1 MVKAILLGV
10 ILFFA
15 FCLNAEGQ
23 IVYCTDESDIT
34 RIDAST
40 FVFNKKDQNQSSTKF
55 IEITRG
61 GVSIPYNPGNV
72 ACLDYYVELSKAGTE
87 TQAMDA
93 VKFSSDPTG
102 YLAKGCYPSTITIS
116 SEIHA
121 IGNIN
126 LHDNSVVTNAP
137 TMSGFQ
143 GNDVASAT
151 VLKLAFM
158 DFGWSSAMTNVLIE
172 EFDLKVVIKDHCN
185 NQEKELFLPAGSW
198 KVLETMRVIDLEG
211 GVKVEVPD
219 LAVCEND
226 ASKSVTA
233 SVTGI
238 TNAYTVSWA
247 AETGS
252 TMPNGVT
259 YSSSGTG
266 KKNDVFNI
274 DPSLAAAGT
283 YKIRATVVDDT
294 DNSITADTVF
304 EVKVHPALQVAI
316 TTDESGSGGVCE
328 SVPVH
333 LSATPT
339 GSDYT
344 YKWTHDLGFS
354 TDINMTTASADSSS
368 VTGTLAGVAGGSS
381 RKYTVEVTNT
391 VTGCSA
397 TADTT
402 IVVKKKPNIK
412 LEINGSAANEVAVC
426 AGEPVTLK
434 ASNVVAADESK
445 TSYQWVSPASGGST
459 NPLTDYPTGTVTY
472 NVKGT
477 VDGCSMSVQKKVT
490 INPKPDIQ
498 LTHNPDSVC
507 ALALGGSG
515 TVDLTTVGISSSVAL
530 ANKDYFQTLGGTAL
544 TTPNSMTLA
553 VGTHNFW
560 LVGTTSEGCKDTVA
574 FTAKVN
580 DLPAK
585 PTITGGQE
593 VCKGTNVNL
602 SLQSPDAN
610 STYEW
615 KNGGGASVGTGTT
628 LTTYAPSSAENL
640 SVTVTDKNGCQNTS
654 DAYAI
659 TVNELPS
666 ITFTAAPAVAC
677 AGTTVTI
684 TANITGGTAPYK
696 NHTWTGTGVTNVASD
711 GMAADLVLGEGN
723 TPYSLKV
730 TDDKGCEATANG
742 SAEGHYL
749 DVTLNVGG
757 TVNIGSPVNLTT
769 LTIKDGAAAS
779 LNSTVEWEF
788 IDDNTNAVLC
798 SSSNSSNS
806 CNPTATT
813 LTRYKVVVKDV
824 STGCTDW
831 DTVTPQITPGAPLNV
846 TLGAQP
852 VLCYGETDFSA
863 KYFVVKATNGL
874 PAYTY
879 DWTNL
884 PGWMSYDDKGDTLKI
899 TGITDWSQ
907 AVTTSVKC
915 KVTDRAGDSKELTLT
930 LTVHSLTHL
939 SVNTKVNN
947 EELPLCLHDGTN
959 DQYAL
964 SVAGTGAALGSVTWM
979 APTGVSQH
987 ANPLNISTA
996 AVDAAGTDYKVTAVD
1011 ANGCPT
1017 DTVTVKVKVND
1028 LPTITLTVDKD
1039 TVCPGGEVLAKVA
1052 DGNMGEYL
1060 WTIGGVDKGDGKS
1073 KKENIYTAT
1082 KFEVERTNANGC
1094 VATAD
1099 TTIQVYVP
1107 EKLVLS
1113 GDTTVCETANSLTL
1127 TASGLTT
1134 NSAVLGS
1141 GEYTWSS
1148 MPGGAIS
1155 GSHTSLAVNPAVT
1168 TTYYVE
1174 GTDVHGCLT
1183 ARDSIVV
1190 TVDKMPKLTVDVPT
1204 LAACDSVDLYGALTL
1219 TGDGVVKYGTTANF
1233 TGGTVISASSPK
1245 VGVSGKYY
1253 VRAENGVCK
1262 SDEDT
1267 VRVNVLK
1274 QPKLKLLADALEACE
1289 PDSVDLADNVDW
1301 TAGTGTTYDAVNLT
1315 YWDGEP
1321 GNGGSQLTSTKVYPG
1336 VTSKDYWVQGASDG
1350 CPSQKEKV
1358 TVTIHP
1364 KPVLAITGDTAVC
1377 TPTVDLNVAVN
1388 ANGGLAVTKTYF
1400 SDAACTTTVGATVS
1414 TSGTYYV
1421 VGETA
1426 AGCLDTIDVT
1436 VRIKPHP
1443 AVNLTLPSDEVC
1455 KDETVQLT
1463 VNGGATGDTY
1473 SWKVNGASVTETKNT
1488 YTTDPLTSNT
1498 TVGVT
1503 VTNTDGCTTDLDTTI
1518 EVHTPVVTLAADGDC
1533 QGDAVTI
1540 TATLTGGT
1548 ADTYTWTGA
1557 TQSAAPN
1564 EHQATLTLTSAGQP
1578 VGVEVLTTD
1587 GCKAQADSMFT
1598 GRACIVLVVQVPDT
1612 TICSTEDNVKL
1623 TAHSSGG
1630 TVTSW
1635 AWRQIAGPVTLPSLT
1650 YADSV
1655 LMLPSMT
1662 AGTYEFEVSVNGGA
1676 AKDTAHVTVEQGV
1689 EITSLV
1695 ALDSCSN
1702 SVELQVVATNSTT
1715 YKWSVVK
1722 GSGTWYAVPGEGEDR
1737 KRLALDGGQTGYEV
1751 AVEVSNGG
1759 LCKASDTL
1767 SGHVYTGLTIAFQGD
1782 DTCGRD
1788 IQLPLKYQVNGVY
1801 GNIVAK
1807 YTYQPVSGTTVKDS
1821 VRITPPNSG
1830 FITGAQPGT
1839 YVLTE
1844 VYGTNAK
1851 GCVVT
1856 VNDTVKVGLLPEA
1869 ELAENCLALHKDSTF
1884 NLNIAN
1890 TGDFNYIWGVS
1901 QSSDGVTWTAGGP
1914 GDGTTTNTI
1923 QGKMEDKDL
1932 QYIITAT
1939 DPNVAKCKASDTA
1952 YIYRI
1957 PDAPVVEIDTF
1968 EDKRHIQ
1975 LKWTAAAYADNYTVW
1990 SRKWDPYCLTG
2001 KDGNVYAAEA
2011 TGTNITALSWPE
2023 PQMDSLEFYYLTAN
2037 RTICGTEYKSV
2048 SSDTFG
2054 YARHIADATIAI
2066 SPEAAMQNRAN
2077 FAFQYAF
2084 PYIFDMSRY
2093 GIQTLRDFGNYIS
2106 DGKVRRPLKA
2116 IGLWER
2122 DNYYTPGLWGWVAQ
2136 NYTPMFGGQWGNR
2149 GTPALPEDLKV
2160 GQCVMIDIYADS
2172 IQEFV
2177 ILGALNDAADVKF
2190 DIKNVVANTSHN
2202 LFYIPLRNI
2211 LLDEAIKIAPAGS
2224 TLKASLV
2231 AMGFWVFDYNNLR
2244 TVNSVTIFG
2253 QDKFSADGSPSSAP
2267 YAFKKRA
2274 GYDVL
2279 SFDAGIISGTVNMMW
2294 P

>member
-1 MVKAILLGV
+1 MKYFVNIILGILVVLQVRAAYDPSQSSKPYQYHCTGGCSAPTSWVTVNGGYAWNKKTGHNTNASNATNRNRYVNFLINDNGAYDLSCYDWYVEVFSIIPGDGFWTSDEWTMESIGTVNLNQLLQQFPTLPPSLAPNNASPGMSFTQQTEDPKYKFLSVSFADFSNNDINPTTCSFRIVV
-10 ILFFA
+10 IKKSGGSCGTEEIIREEFFDVNTWSLSETYELDFTPSQPDLKISVPDIA
-15 FCLNAEGQ
+15 ANICEGSISDVRTIATVSNADAGGP
-23 IVYCTDESDIT
+23 YSIT
-34 RIDAST
+34 LADGGGAST
-40 FVFNKKDQNQSSTKF
+40 FNPSYAT
-55 IEITRG
+55 
-61 GVSIPYNPGNV
+61 VSGDTIKIAPNCPAGNYTV
-72 ACLDYYVELSKAGTE
+72 KATVTDAASNTAGT
-87 TQAMDA
+87 TFAFT
-93 VKFSSDPTG
+93 VN
-102 YLAKGCYPSTITIS
+102 AKPDITIS
-116 SEIHA
+116 ANPGTTICKDDALTLSITDA
-121 IGNIN
+121 KSVANQYAWDVVPGTYTDGNISLHNAFSTSNATYSAAPEGTMTYQAVAKSAAGCLDTTELAITVNEAPLAN
-126 LHDNSVVTNAP
+126 LT
-137 TMSGFQ
+137 
-143 GNDVASAT
+143 
-151 VLKLAFM
+151 
-158 DFGWSSAMTNVLIE
+158 SS
-172 EFDLKVVIKDHCN
+172 
-185 NQEKELFLPAGSW
+185 
-198 KVLETMRVIDLEG
+198 DLE
-211 GVKVEVPD
+211 
-219 LAVCEND
+219 VCSGETITLT
-226 ASKSVTA
+226 VTEA
-233 SVTGI
+233 
-238 TNAYTVSWA
+238 
-247 AETGS
+247 TGS
-252 TMPNGVT
+252 TT
-259 YSSSGTG
+259 
-266 KKNDVFNI
+266 
-274 DPSLAAAGT
+274 
-283 YKIRATVVDDT
+283 
-294 DNSITADTVF
+294 TADSWEWVN
-304 EVKVHPALQVAI
+304 PAVA
-316 TTDESGSGGVCE
+316 TT
-328 SVPVH
+328 
-333 LSATPT
+333 
-339 GSDYT
+339 
-344 YKWTHDLGFS
+344 
-354 TDINMTTASADSSS
+354 
-368 VTGTLAGVAGGSS
+368 
-381 RKYTVEVTNT
+381 TNT
-391 VTGCSA
+391 VT
-397 TADTT
+397 
-402 IVVKKKPNIK
+402 
-412 LEINGSAANEVAVC
+412 
-426 AGEPVTLK
+426 VT
-434 ASNVVAADESK
+434 
-445 TSYQWVSPASGGST
+445 PT
-459 NPLTDYPTGTVTY
+459 NTGNAQIQVTY
-472 NVKGT
+472 KVKSVKGT
-477 VDGCSMSVQKKVT
+477 CKSAEFTTTVRVNPQPNLSVTNQPVAQCEGTQVDLSSAT
-490 INPKPDIQ
+490 
-498 LTHNPDSVC
+498 
-507 ALALGGSG
+507 LGGASG
-515 TVDLTTVGISSSVAL
+515 LTLSYYSDANCTVTAANLQTVAL
-530 ANKDYFQTLGGTAL
+530 ADSPKSFWVVGKNP
-544 TTPNSMTLA
+544 TT
-553 VGTHNFW
+553 
-560 LVGTTSEGCKDTVA
+560 GCSDTVELKA
-574 FTAKVN
+574 TVN
-580 DLPAK
+580 PNPAK
-585 PTITGGQE
+585 PTITAPTE
-593 VCKGTNVNL
+593 VCEG
-602 SLQSPDAN
+602 
-610 STYEW
+610 STATLTVAGVTGATYKW
-615 KNGGGASVGTGTT
+615 YNNGGTQVGTGTSYT
-628 LTTYAPSSAENL
+628 TPALTAADSYKVEVEVAGCKTMSDAHDIGINQKP
-640 SVTVTDKNGCQNTS
+640 TVTIPTIAD
-654 DAYAI
+654 
-659 TVNELPS
+659 
-666 ITFTAAPAVAC
+666 AC
-677 AGTTVTI
+677 AGTEVDLQATLS
-684 TANITGGTAPYK
+684 GGTAPYS
-696 NHTWTGTGVTNVASD
+696 HYVWT
-711 GMAADLVLGEGN
+711 
-723 TPYSLKV
+723 
-730 TDDKGCEATANG
+730 
-742 SAEGHYL
+742 
-749 DVTLNVGG
+749 
-757 TVNIGSPVNLTT
+757 I
-769 LTIKDGAAAS
+769 AAAHGGATLAVQS
-779 LNSTVEWEF
+779 SDST
-788 IDDNTNAVLC
+788 
-798 SSSNSSNS
+798 
-806 CNPTATT
+806 
-813 LTRYKVVVKDV
+813 
-824 STGCTDW
+824 
-831 DTVTPQITPGAPLNV
+831 Q
-846 TLGAQP
+846 
-852 VLCYGETDFSA
+852 
-863 KYFVVKATNGL
+863 VKATLG
-874 PAYTY
+874 
-879 DWTNL
+879 
-884 PGWMSYDDKGDTLKI
+884 KG
-899 TGITDWSQ
+899 
-907 AVTTSVKC
+907 VN
-915 KVTDRAGDSKELTLT
+915 TLT
-930 LTVHSLTHL
+930 LTVTDAKGCTGTDSQTGNGGYIQGSSLSADPNPFLAGTSTSLTLTATGSSAGNAGAIRDYDYSRLSPVPAHL
-939 SVNTKVNN
+939 GNTTAATYNPTVLPTAQTKYRVVMTTADGCKDSADVTVSYTARELEWVHLQGDTVCLADLSGGAVLQAKAHFGTQPYHYTWDNLVGTAGVQSQHEQGDSLVLTFGSGATPGVYSVNVKLTDSDPDSPKSITQTVRLVIGATPDVKINGDASADLAVCLNTTLNLTASTSLTEGVSYLWKEPSTLASSTNATQSVATTTVNTT
-947 EELPLCLHDGTN
+947 GTN
-959 DQYAL
+959 
-964 SVAGTGAALGSVTWM
+964 
-979 APTGVSQH
+979 
-987 ANPLNISTA
+987 
-996 AVDAAGTDYKVTAVD
+996 YKVVATSVYGCVD
-1011 ANGCPT
+1011 SAAR
-1017 DTVTVKVKVND
+1017 KVIVND
-1028 LPTITLTVDKD
+1028 LPTITLTANRDA
-1039 TVCPGGEVLAKVA
+1039 VCPGGYVTVEVTSGGA
-1052 DGNMGEYL
+1052 NTEYT
-1060 WTIGGVDKGDGKS
+1060 WIGGATGEGKS
-1073 KKENIYTAT
+1073 KTVPISVAT
-1082 KFEVERTNANGC
+1082 KFEVKRTDDNGC

-1107 EKLVLS
+1107 EELVLS

-1127 TASGLTT
+1127 TASGLT
-1134 NSAVLGS
+1134 GS
-1141 GEYTWSS
+1141 GYYSWSS
-1148 MPGGAIS
+1148 TPGGDLGNA
-1155 GSHTSLAVNPAVT
+1155 TSQSVTPTET
-1168 TTYYVE
+1168 TTYYVQ
-1174 GTDVHGCLT
+1174 GSDVHGCLT
-1183 ARDSIVV
+1183 KTDSIVV
-1190 TVDKMPKLTVDVPT
+1190 KVDKMPTLTVKDHV
-1204 LAACDSVDLYGALTL
+1204 LAACNEVDLYNDLIVSSGAT
-1219 TGDGVVKYGTTANF
+1219 VKYGMTANF
-1233 TGGTVISASSPK
+1233 TGGTVISASSPT
-1245 VGVSGKYY
+1245 VNTSATYY

-1267 VRVNVLK
+1267 VRVNVLT
-1274 QPKLKLLADALEACE
+1274 QPKLVVLSVDPQACE
-1289 PDSVDLADNVDW
+1289 PDSIDLADYVDW
-1301 TAGTGTTYDAVNLT
+1301 TAGTGTTYDPVNLT

-1321 GNGGSQLTSTKVYPG
+1321 GTAGSNQLASTKVYPG
-1336 VTSKDYWVQGASDG
+1336 VGSKDYWVQGASVG
-1350 CPSQKEKV
+1350 CPSQNEKISV
-1358 TVTIHP
+1358 SILP
-1364 KPVLAITGDTAVC
+1364 KPVLAISAADTAVC
-1377 TPTVDLNVAVN
+1377 TPTVDLSA
-1388 ANGGLAVTKTYF
+1388 AVTPSSVSKTYF
-1400 SDAACTTTVGATVS
+1400 RDAACTTAVGATVN

-1421 VGETA
+1421 VGEDS
-1426 AGCLDTIDVT
+1426 GCRDTIDVT

-1443 AVNLTLPSDEVC
+1443 AVSLTLPSDEVC

-1463 VNGGATGDTY
+1463 VNGGVTGDSY
-1473 SWKVNGASVTETKNT
+1473 SWKVNGASVAGAININT

-1518 EVHTPVVTLAADGDC
+1518 EVHTPAVTLAADGDC
-1533 QGDAVTI
+1533 QGDVVTI

-1587 GCKAQADSMFT
+1587 GCRAQADSVFT

-1650 YADSV
+1650 YTDSV

-1662 AGTYEFEVSVNGGA
+1662 AGTYEFEVSVNGGV

-1851 GCVVT
+1851 GCVVK

-1890 TGDFNYIWGVS
+1890 SGTFNYIWSAS

-1923 QGKMEDKDL
+1923 QGTMEDKDL

-2048 SSDTFG
+2048 STDTFG

>member
-1 MVKAILLGV
+1 LIVQFSIAAYDPTLSRYPYEYETVNFTDKDGNEYGGPSSHNGRGNNADGAYISVTIRDNNLYDLACYDWYVETFTAYNAGGRPPKTKWKV
-10 ILFFA
+10 ASIGSVN
-15 FCLNAEGQ
+15 LN
-23 IVYCTDESDIT
+23 
-34 RIDAST
+34 
-40 FVFNKKDQNQSSTKF
+40 
-55 IEITRG
+55 
-61 GVSIPYNPGNV
+61 NV
-72 ACLDYYVELSKAGTE
+72 AEASYGDIVQGSNGNKSYLQTQPGYKYLNIDFDDFEELIVSTE
-87 TQAMDA
+87 
-93 VKFSSDPTG
+93 SS
-102 YLAKGCYPSTITIS
+102 LRI
-116 SEIHA
+116 
-121 IGNIN
+121 
-126 LHDNSVVTNAP
+126 
-137 TMSGFQ
+137 
-143 GNDVASAT
+143 
-151 VLKLAFM
+151 
-158 DFGWSSAMTNVLIE
+158 
-172 EFDLKVVIKDHCN
+172 VVIKKSGGTCGTEEIIG
-185 NQEKELFLPAGSW
+185 EKFFEKGTWNFSDAY
-198 KVLETMRVIDLEG
+198 TIDIIPTSSL
-211 GVKVEVPD
+211 KISVPD

-507 ALALGGSG
+507 AVALGGSG

-749 DVTLNVGG
+749 DVTLSVGG

-769 LTIKDGAAAS
+769 VTIKDGAAAS

-798 SSSNSSNS
+798 SSSNASNS
-806 CNPTATT
+806 CNPTATA

-979 APTGVSQH
+979 APAGVSQH

-996 AVDAAGTDYKVTAVD
+996 TVNAAGTDYKVTAVD

-1017 DTVTVKVKVND
+1017 DTVTVKVKVNE
-1028 LPTITLTVDKD
+1028 LPTITLTVDGNKD
-1039 TVCPGGEVLAKVA
+1039 TVCSGDEVIVRVA
-1052 DGNMGEYL
+1052 AGNAGEYL
-1060 WTIGGVDKGDGKS
+1060 WTIGGVDKGDGTS

-1155 GSHTSLAVNPAVT
+1155 GSHTSLPVNPAVT

-1315 YWDGEP
+1315 YWVGEP

-1350 CPSQKEKV
+1350 CPSQKEKI

-1455 KDETVQLT
+1455 KNETVQLT

-1473 SWKVNGASVTETKNT
+1473 SWKVNGASVTEAKNT

-1518 EVHTPVVTLAADGDC
+1518 EVHTPAVTLAADGDC
-1533 QGDAVTI
+1533 QGDVVTI

-1564 EHQATLTLTSAGQP
+1564 EHQATLTLTSAGQA
-1578 VGVEVLTTD
+1578 VGVEVLTKD
-1587 GCKAQADSMFT
+1587 GCRAQADSVFT

-1851 GCVVT
+1851 GCVVK

-1890 TGDFNYIWGVS
+1890 SGTFNYIWSAS

-1957 PDAPVVEIDTF
+1957 PDAPVIDIDTNTTRF
-1968 EDKRHIQ
+1968 NIKVHWNDVVMAEEYELMYILWDGYATAGDYQ
-1975 LKWTAAAYADNYTVW
+1975 LKQTYPVGDTVW
-1990 SRKWDPYCLTG
+1990 SRTTMTDT
-2001 KDGNVYAAEA
+2001 
-2011 TGTNITALSWPE
+2011 
-2023 PQMDSLEFYYLTAN
+2023 LEFFYVTSLRN
-2037 RTICGTEYKSV
+2037 VCGVEYKSV
-2048 SSDTFG
+2048 PSDTVG
-2054 YARHIADATIAI
+2054 YFRQWVKGFLESNPSTVIPGGHLGRINYISYPFDMTTKGIVSAEDLMEKLIGNINGFEAKYNGFVGYNKITNPLYGVSGFAETWAQHNYVYVEGFPLFSGWDNSIPNFNLVSGQVYQVCVFDSIRITDILMYGKLPQKQKYDFRYLDNLIVSTDKTTENYIVTPLEFYRDFVGVANNVTGIIPNTATILGDAI
-2066 SPEAAMQNRAN
+2066 SPGIVKKLEKISVWSFEEQKMRSVDYIQVDGMPSFNMWSAPIEA
-2077 FAFQYAF
+2077 
-2084 PYIFDMSRY
+2084 
-2093 GIQTLRDFGNYIS
+2093 
-2106 DGKVRRPLKA
+2106 V
-2116 IGLWER
+2116 
-2122 DNYYTPGLWGWVAQ
+2122 
-2136 NYTPMFGGQWGNR
+2136 
-2149 GTPALPEDLKV
+2149 
-2160 GQCVMIDIYADS
+2160 
-2172 IQEFV
+2172 
-2177 ILGALNDAADVKF
+2177 
-2190 DIKNVVANTSHN
+2190 
-2202 LFYIPLRNI
+2202 NI
-2211 LLDEAIKIAPAGS
+2211 LMFYPVSVQMND
-2224 TLKASLV
+2224 
-2231 AMGFWVFDYNNLR
+2231 NLL
-2244 TVNSVTIFG
+2244 NWS
-2253 QDKFSADGSPSSAP
+2253 K
-2267 YAFKKRA
+2267 
-2274 GYDVL
+2274 
-2279 SFDAGIISGTVNMMW
+2279 
-2294 P
+2294 